1 MIRDPLRPARGIL
14 TGILVGL
21 LLSISLWALI
31 GDMQRDPL
39 PAGHSATWT
48 ALTAGTVLAGEAYSP

>member
-31 GDMQRDPL
+31 GWRL
-39 PAGHSATWT
+39 
-48 ALTAGTVLAGEAYSP
+48 